1 MKRFKWSDK
10 LKVDIKELDEHHET
24 ILEHLNNIF
33 DTAEAKNLSEV
44 MIRTNCLIDYWKV
57 HFKYEEELMR
67 HHKYHEDDKHKS
79 DHEDIRSKLSNI
91 KEMHVTGST
100 DQIPS
105 IVALLN
111 FWEEGHI
118 KSDDMQLGRFLKK
131 NRQ

>member
-1 MKRFKWSDK
+1 MKRIKSSDK
-10 LKVDIKELDEHHET
+10 LKVEIEELDEQHET

-33 DTAEAKNLSEV
+33 DAAETKNLSEV

-57 HFKYEEELMR
+57 HFRYEEELMR
-67 HHKYHEDDKHKS
+67 QHKYHEYDKHKS

-100 DQIPS
+100 DLIPS